1 MIPKTHPRYKSL
13 MLREKIIDGWKKGI
27 VATAGL
33 IAHGRGEAF
42 DYMLG
47 EKTTLPAKKA
57 IKAAAASLLL
67 SKNPVISVNG
77 NTAALSAKDVVK
89 LAEVIGGKIEVNLF
103 HRTVKRAR
111 KIKKILMKAG
121 AKEVLGI
128 DEKLKH
134 IDVDSNRSTASPHGI
149 YNADTVLVPLEDG
162 DRTEALVKSGKT
174 VIAIDLNPLSRTSQ
188 TATISIVDNIVR
200 ALPKLYEEVVKLK
213 NKNKEELKEII
224 EKFDNKKNLEEVLK
238 LIEIERYKSHRS
250 SRTSRS
256 R

>member
-1 MIPKTHPRYKSL
+1 
-13 MLREKIIDGWKKGI
+13 
-27 VATAGL
+27 
-33 IAHGRGEAF
+33 
-42 DYMLG
+42 
-47 EKTTLPAKKA
+47 
-57 IKAAAASLLL
+57 
-67 SKNPVISVNG
+67 
-77 NTAALSAKDVVK
+77 
-89 LAEVIGGKIEVNLF
+89 
-103 HRTVKRAR
+103 
-111 KIKKILMKAG
+111 MKAG

-213 NKNKEELKEII
+213 IK
-224 EKFDNKKNLEEVLK
+224 
-238 LIEIERYKSHRS
+238 
-250 SRTSRS
+250 
-256 R
+256 